1 MRVKYVG
8 DENVSDAQVSWG
20 NNDDPRGVLNT
31 EQEYKVVVKDVH
43 SWHTK
48 YVLEGV
54 EHLKFNSVPFE
65 SVD

>member
-8 DENVSDAQVSWG
+8 DEKVSNEQVNWG
-20 NNDDPRGVLNT
+20 SNDDPRGLL
-31 EQEYKVVVKDVH
+31 QEGVEYVVAKEEVH

-54 EHLKFNSVPFE
+54 EHLKFNSVHFE